1 MGYDRKRF
9 RFSTIHCIRTI
20 INSMEKLKYERP
32 FIKKMVVG
40 MLEKSGASSSSQPVT
55 HIDGVSVKG
64 LIAQY
69 GSPVFVMSETQIR
82 SNYQSSVQAFSTRYP
97 KVQFAWSYKTHYNNA
112 ICRIF
117 HQEGSWAEVVSG
129 FEYLK
134 ALSNGV
140 HGSKIIFNGPDKSDE
155 DLRLAVI
162 NGSMI
167 HIDHLEELYVLTA
180 LCKELSK
187 KAQVAIRVNMD
198 TGVYPIW
205 DRFGFNFENGQAWAA
220 LEKINASEFLEL
232 TGLHT
237 HIGTYMLS
245 SKAYSIATNK
255 LTTLAKRCKDEFG
268 TIIQYIDLGGGFPSA
283 NPLKGNFGVVNIPSI
298 DEFADA
304 ITEGLLQANFSRSEL
319 PLLILESG
327 RALIDDAGFLLGT
340 VLASKKLSDG
350 RKATIMDFGV
360 NIMFTSFWY
369 DHKISPAQE
378 ASDYQEDVVLYGP
391 LCMNIDIIRDY
402 ISLPLLNRGDH
413 VVVHRVGA
421 YNMTQWMQFIAM
433 RPAIVLIDCN
443 GDTHIIRKK
452 EDLAYL
458 EMPDQIP
465 SHLQSIVRP

>member
-1 MGYDRKRF
+1 
-9 RFSTIHCIRTI
+9 
-20 INSMEKLKYERP
+20 MEKLKYERP

-40 MLEKSGASSSSQPVT
+40 MLEKSGTSSSSQPVT

-69 GSPVFVMSETQIR
+69 GSPVFVMSERQIR
-82 SNYQSSVQAFSTRYP
+82 SNYQSAVQAFSTRYP

-129 FEYLK
+129 FEYRK

-140 HGSKIIFNGPDKSDE
+140 SGSKIIFNGPDKSDE
-155 DLRLAVI
+155 DLRLAVV

-167 HIDHLEELYVLTA
+167 HIDHLEELYALTA
-180 LCKELSK
+180 ICKELSK

-205 DRFGFNFENGQAWAA
+205 DRFGFNFENGQAWTA
-220 LEKINASEFLEL
+220 LEKINASEVLEL
-232 TGLHT
+232 TGLHA

-245 SKAYSIATNK
+245 SSAYSIAANK
-255 LTTLAKRCKDEFG
+255 LSALAKRCKDEFG

-304 ITEGLLQANFSRSEL
+304 ITNGLLQANFSRSEL
-319 PLLILESG
+319 PLLILETG
-327 RALIDDAGFLLGT
+327 RALVDDAGFLLGT

-452 EDLAYL
+452 EDIAYL
-458 EMPDQIP
+458 EMQDQIP